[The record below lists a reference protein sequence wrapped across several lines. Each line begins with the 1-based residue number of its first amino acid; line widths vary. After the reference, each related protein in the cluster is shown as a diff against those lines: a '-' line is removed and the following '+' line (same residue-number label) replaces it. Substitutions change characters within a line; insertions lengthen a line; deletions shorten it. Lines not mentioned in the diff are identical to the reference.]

1 MSWYKRTGISR
12 SPPRV
17 VTGTEIDRRNV
28 PPSRRK
34 FLRVIFISNAL
45 RDPGK
50 CFPVS
55 VIALFQIRVVDGR
68 VPGVPG
74 IETDGFRDQSFG
86 KGIRNVCSRP
96 GLFRYGG
103 SFAGAIGKGENPD
116 PSGCPRVAFL
126 VPPQDGSGAGIGEIQ
141 LGPRD
146 PDLDA
151 IVFDEEIGKR
161 VVIR

>member
-34 FLRVIFISNAL
+34 SLRVIFISNAL

-50 CFPVS
+50 SFLVS
-55 VIALFQIRVVDGR
+55 VITLFQIRVVDGR

-74 IETDGFRDQSFG
+74 IETDVFRDQPLG
-86 KGIRNVCSRP
+86 KGIRDVCSP
-96 GLFRYGG
+96 LCLFRCRG
-103 SFAGAIGKGENPD
+103 SFPGAVGKRETPD
-116 PSGCPRVAFL
+116 PFGCPRAAFIIH
-126 VPPQDGSGAGIGEIQ
+126 PQNGPGAGISEIQ

-151 IVFDEEIGKR
+151 
-161 VVIR
+161 